1 MMSSAK
7 HYLDFELKE
16 PEIDAAVDVIDAS
29 DALNSTGMEIN
40 EKRTKTLA
48 ERIAKQLKSR

>member
-16 PEIDAAVDVIDAS
+16 PEIDTMVKDLDSEEDMID
-29 DALNSTGMEIN
+29 
-40 EKRTKTLA
+40 
-48 ERIAKQLKSR
+48 